1 MISRN
6 RANFN
11 DLSKAIISPKIAKNG
26 KNNQNSVAITPSP
39 YIVTD
44 LDNTLI
50 DTYCRTM
57 LCLLLINRQDLI
69 NKQNPI
75 NGLTKQE
82 KQIFLKNFDLRFA
95 ELDTI
100 NYNIVRKVSQLQKA
114 TQLPVLVL
122 TGRNEHLLKEVTLE
136 KIRVLNRYLIIQR
149 FIMRKTFEISVCDF
163 KVQQLEKENIVPVYL
178 FDDDI
183 EVQKAIKKRFKNVK
197 IQPIE

>member
-163 KVQQLEKENIVPVYL
+163 KVQQLEKENNVPVYL

-183 EVQKAIKKRFKNVK
+183 E
-197 IQPIE
+197 